1 MLRSEPHITL
11 SRLTQDNYKSKI
23 DWLFHQFPAFQ
34 KQGGMA
40 YKPGLSHTQKLLEYF
55 KLDVRKLNTVH
66 VAGTNGKGSTCSIL
80 ASLLTESKKKI
91 GLFTSPHIFDFRERI
106 RVNGTMISEKEVS
119 KFVEDVQSLKLD
131 FKPSFFEIT
140 FVLAVKH
147 FLDQNC
153 DYCVFETG
161 MGGRLDAT
169 NVLTPI
175 ATAITNISLDHTE
188 FLGDTL
194 EEIAKEKAGII
205 KANTPLFIGI
215 KEPHSFSIFEALAKE
230 NLSKIIIT
238 DNRYTVR
245 DIPKYQNENLNLAVQ
260 LHEYITQGACSKNEL
275 ENAWQ
280 NIKKNTGYAKRM
292 ESISQ
297 KPQIFLDV
305 AHNDEGILASIKFC
319 RQKTKGKLF
328 VIFGGV
334 KDKKYNETTL
344 ELLNETFLS
353 FCLFSNER
361 TKSIEDWQ
369 EVQKSLTK
377 KNPIYLSIHEA
388 LNKTKPALKPNDT
401 LLVTGSFFLTS
412 DFNPAFWK

>member
-1 MLRSEPHITL
+1 M
-11 SRLTQDNYKSKI
+11 TQDNYKSKI

-80 ASLLTESKKKI
+80 ASLLTESKKKV

-215 KEPHSFSIFEALAKE
+215 KEPHSFSIFEALTKE
-230 NLSKIIIT
+230 NSSKIIIT

-260 LHEYITQGACSKNEL
+260 IHEYITQDACSKNEL

-328 VIFGGV
+328 VIFGGA
-334 KDKKYNETTL
+334 KDKKYNDTTL

-401 LLVTGSFFLTS
+401 LLVTGSFFLIS

>member
-1 MLRSEPHITL
+1 
-11 SRLTQDNYKSKI
+11 
-23 DWLFHQFPAFQ
+23 
-34 KQGGMA
+34 MA

-55 KLDVRKLNTVH
+55 KLDVRRLNTVH

-80 ASLLTESKKKI
+80 ASLLTESKKKV
-91 GLFTSPHIFDFRERI
+91 GLFTSPHIFDFKERI
-106 RVNGTMISEKEVS
+106 RVNGKMISEKEVS

-292 ESISQ
+292 ENISQ

-305 AHNDEGILASIKFC
+305 AHNDEGILASLKFC

-328 VIFGGV
+328 VIFGGA
-334 KDKKYNETTL
+334 KDKNYNDTTL

-377 KNPIYLSIHEA
+377 KNPIYRSIHEA
-388 LNKTKPALKPNDT
+388 LNKTKPALTPNDT
-401 LLVTGSFFLTS
+401 LLVTGSFFLIS

>member
-55 KLDVRKLNTVH
+55 KLDVRKLNAVH

-80 ASLLTESKKKI
+80 ASLLTESKKKV

-215 KEPHSFSIFEALAKE
+215 KEPHSFSIFEALTKE
-230 NLSKIIIT
+230 NSSKIIIT

-260 LHEYITQGACSKNEL
+260 IHEYITQDACSKNEL

-328 VIFGGV
+328 VIFGGA
-334 KDKKYNETTL
+334 KDKKYNDTTL

-401 LLVTGSFFLTS
+401 LLVTGSFFLIS

>member
-292 ESISQ
+292 ENISQ

-305 AHNDEGILASIKFC
+305 AHNDEGILASLKFC

-328 VIFGGV
+328 VIFGGA
-334 KDKKYNETTL
+334 KDKKYNDTTL

-369 EVQKSLTK
+369 EIQKSLTK

-401 LLVTGSFFLTS
+401 LLVTGSFFLIS

>member
-40 YKPGLSHTQKLLEYF
+40 YKPGLRHTQKLLEYF
-55 KLDVRKLNTVH
+55 KLDVRKLNAVH

-80 ASLLTESKKKI
+80 ASLLTESKKKV

-215 KEPHSFSIFEALAKE
+215 KEPHSFSIFEALTKE
-230 NLSKIIIT
+230 NSSKIIIT

-260 LHEYITQGACSKNEL
+260 IHEYITQDACSKNEL

-328 VIFGGV
+328 VIFGGA
-334 KDKKYNETTL
+334 KDKKYNDTTL

-401 LLVTGSFFLTS
+401 LLVTGSFFLIS

>member
-280 NIKKNTGYAKRM
+280 NIKKNTGSAKRM

-328 VIFGGV
+328 VIFGGA
-334 KDKKYNETTL
+334 KDKNYNDTTL

-401 LLVTGSFFLTS
+401 LLVTGSFFLIS

>member
-1 MLRSEPHITL
+1 VLRSEPHITL

-292 ESISQ
+292 ENISQ

-305 AHNDEGILASIKFC
+305 AHNDEGILASLKFC

-328 VIFGGV
+328 VIFGGA
-334 KDKKYNETTL
+334 KDKKYNDTTL

-369 EVQKSLTK
+369 EIQKSLTK

-401 LLVTGSFFLTS
+401 LLVTGSFFLIS

>member
-1 MLRSEPHITL
+1 VLRSEPHITL

-55 KLDVRKLNTVH
+55 KLDVRKLNAVH

-119 KFVEDVQSLKLD
+119 IFVEYVQSLKLD

-147 FLDQNC
+147 FLNQNC

-175 ATAITNISLDHTE
+175 ATAITNISLDHEE

-215 KEPHSFSIFEALAKE
+215 KEPHSFSIFEALAKK
-230 NLSKIIIT
+230 NFSKIIIT
-238 DNRYTVR
+238 DFRYTVR
-245 DIPKYQNENLNLAVQ
+245 DIPKYQNENLNLAAQ
-260 LHEYITQGACSKNEL
+260 LHEYITQGSCSKNEL

-292 ESISQ
+292 ENISQ

-305 AHNDEGILASIKFC
+305 AHNDEGIAASLKFC
-319 RQKTKGKLF
+319 KQKTKGKLF
-328 VIFGGV
+328 VIFGGA
-334 KDKKYNETTL
+334 KDKKYNNTTL
-344 ELLNETFLS
+344 KILNETFLS

-388 LNKTKPALKPNDT
+388 LDKTKPALKPNDT
-401 LLVTGSFFLTS
+401 LLVTGSFFLIS
-412 DFNPAFWK
+412 DFNQAIWK

>member
-1 MLRSEPHITL
+1 
-11 SRLTQDNYKSKI
+11 
-23 DWLFHQFPAFQ
+23 
-34 KQGGMA
+34 MA

-292 ESISQ
+292 ENISQ

-305 AHNDEGILASIKFC
+305 AHNDEGILASLKFC

-328 VIFGGV
+328 VIFGGA
-334 KDKKYNETTL
+334 KDKKYNDTTL

-369 EVQKSLTK
+369 EIQKSLTK

-401 LLVTGSFFLTS
+401 LLVTGSFFLIS

>member
-1 MLRSEPHITL
+1 M
-11 SRLTQDNYKSKI
+11 TQDNYKSKI

-40 YKPGLSHTQKLLEYF
+40 YKPGLRHTQKLLEYF
-55 KLDVRKLNTVH
+55 KLDVRKLNAVH

-80 ASLLTESKKKI
+80 ASLLTESKKKV

-215 KEPHSFSIFEALAKE
+215 KEPHSFSIFEALTKE
-230 NLSKIIIT
+230 NSSKIIIT

-260 LHEYITQGACSKNEL
+260 IHEYITQDACSKNEL

-328 VIFGGV
+328 VIFGGA
-334 KDKKYNETTL
+334 KDKKYNDTTL

-401 LLVTGSFFLTS
+401 LLVTGSFFLIS

>member
-215 KEPHSFSIFEALAKE
+215 KEPHSFSIFEALAKK
-230 NLSKIIIT
+230 NFSKIIIT
-238 DNRYTVR
+238 DFRYTVR

-292 ESISQ
+292 EKISQ

-305 AHNDEGILASIKFC
+305 AHNDEGILASLKFC

-328 VIFGGV
+328 VIFGGA
-334 KDKKYNETTL
+334 KDKKYNDTTL

-369 EVQKSLTK
+369 EIQKSLTK

-401 LLVTGSFFLTS
+401 LLVTGSFFLIS